1 MDEHQGRQE
10 KEADSPIAWSTAAS
24 ASASRES
31 AGTRPAATNKGP
43 NRLSGRL
50 DQAISPQPT

>member
-1 MDEHQGRQE
+1 MNTRGGSRRS
-10 KEADSPIAWSTAAS
+10 DSPITWSTAAL

-31 AGTRPAATNKGP
+31 AGTRPAVTNKGP
-43 NRLSGRL
+43 NGLSGRL

>member
-1 MDEHQGRQE
+1 MNTRGGSTRS
-10 KEADSPIAWSTAAS
+10 DSPITWSTAAL

-31 AGTRPAATNKGP
+31 AGTRPAATSNGP
-43 NRLSGRL
+43 KRLSGRL

>member
-1 MDEHQGRQE
+1 MNTRGGS
-10 KEADSPIAWSTAAS
+10 KSIDSPITWSTAES

-43 NRLSGRL
+43 NGLSGRL